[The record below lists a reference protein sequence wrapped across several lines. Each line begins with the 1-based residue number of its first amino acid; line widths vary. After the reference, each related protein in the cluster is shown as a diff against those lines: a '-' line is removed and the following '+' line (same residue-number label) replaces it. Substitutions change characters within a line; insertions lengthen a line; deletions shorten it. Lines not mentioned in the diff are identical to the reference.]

1 MIRKEFYTLLL
12 VIVTGI
18 ILPAKAQPGL
28 DTTWRRGGNIGINLN
43 QVSLSNWAAGGE
55 NAVGFNMQFNYFANY
70 KKGRH
75 LLNNT
80 LEMDYGLNKTKSEGT
95 KKTNDK
101 LYLSS
106 IYGYELRKNLYLSG
120 LLTFQT
126 QFAKGYDYNTDPRTY
141 ISRFM
146 SPGYLLIGAGLTWTP
161 RTWFTATFTPVS
173 YTHLRAHET

>member
-70 KKGRH
+70 KKRPASPQQHAG
-75 LLNNT
+75 N
-80 LEMDYGLNKTKSEGT
+80 GL
-95 KKTNDK
+95 
-101 LYLSS
+101 
-106 IYGYELRKNLYLSG
+106 
-120 LLTFQT
+120 
-126 QFAKGYDYNTDPRTY
+126 RT
-141 ISRFM
+141 
-146 SPGYLLIGAGLTWTP
+146 
-161 RTWFTATFTPVS
+161 
-173 YTHLRAHET
+173 E